1 MPEGVLTLMFSV
13 TGSLAAYRRAGV
25 YDRFRQM
32 LRRYAQSFERVYVCT
47 FDTGDWTDDLGVPG
61 AIHCGMPAVPFR
73 SALFH
78 LAIPFL
84 HRRLRD
90 TTVVRTFNITGA
102 LPGLIL
108 RAVAG
113 CPVFVS
119 YGYSLPD
126 FIRAEQGWFKFQIYR
141 AVERIALAGADH
153 IICATPAQR
162 ETLGRRY
169 GPDKIVWLPNYVD
182 TDRFRPRDAEAER
195 PDPYLLFVGRLDRQ
209 KNLTALL
216 QGLARA
222 RARGFD
228 RPLRIVGDGR
238 QRARLQTLA
247 QELALPVV
255 FEGVV
260 PNEALPARYAQA
272 FAFVLPSRYE
282 GLPKVLLEA
291 MSSGCAC
298 LGTDIPGICDVIEH
312 GRTGLLCPPTPDG
325 IADGLLRLWRDDDLR
340 RRLGA
345 AARQHV
351 LDHFSMDAVL
361 GREIA
366 ILQEA
371 MRR

>member
-32 LRRYAQSFERVYVCT
+32 LRRYTRSFERVFVCT
-47 FDTGDWTDDLGVPG
+47 FDTGDWTDDLAVPG

-90 TTVVRTFNITGA
+90 TSVVRTFNITGA
-102 LPGLIL
+102 LPGLTL
-108 RAVAG
+108 RALAG

-126 FIRAEQGWFKFQIYR
+126 FIRAEQGWFKFQLYR
-141 AVERIALAGADH
+141 AVEQIALASADR
-153 IICATPAQR
+153 IICATPPQR
-162 ETLGRRY
+162 EALGRRY
-169 GPDKIVWLPNYVD
+169 GQDKIVWLPNYVD
-182 TDRFRPRDAEAER
+182 TERFRPPVAGPARDE
-195 PDPYLLFVGRLDRQ
+195 PYLLFVGRLEPQ
-209 KNLTALL
+209 KNLVALL
-216 QGLARA
+216 QGLALA
-222 RARGFD
+222 RDRGFD
-228 RPLRIVGDGR
+228 LPLCIAGDGT
-238 QRARLQTLA
+238 QRAELQALA
-247 QELALPVV
+247 QDQGLPVV

-260 PNEALPARYAQA
+260 PNEALPECYGRA
-272 FAFVLPSRYE
+272 FVFVLPSLYE
-282 GLPKVLLEA
+282 GLPKALLEA

-298 LGTDIPGICDVIEH
+298 LAADIPGIRDVIEH
-312 GRTGLLCPPTPDG
+312 GRNGLLCPPTAAG
-325 IADGLLRLWRDDDLR
+325 IAERLLQLRRDNALR

-345 AARQHV
+345 SARQHI
-351 LDHFSMDAVL
+351 LDHYSMDAVL

-371 MRR
+371 MRW